1 MTKQNKDIAAIV
13 LLLTIAVV
21 LIVFGPLAIIWSLNT
36 LFPVLSIPYS
46 FYSWLAVIIMN
57 LTWMYKPTI
66 TKWTS

>member
-66 TKWTS
+66 TKG

>member
-66 TKWTS
+66 SKG

>member
-21 LIVFGPLAIIWSLNT
+21 LIAFGPLAIIWSLNT
-36 LFPVLSIPYS
+36 LFPILSIPYS
-46 FYSWLAVIIMN
+46 FYSWLAVIVMN

-66 TKWTS
+66 SKG

>member
-21 LIVFGPLAIIWSLNT
+21 LIAFGPLAIIWSLNT
-36 LFPVLSIPYS
+36 LFPILSIPYS
-46 FYSWLAVIIMN
+46 FYSWLAVIVMN

-66 TKWTS
+66 LKG

>member
-13 LLLTIAVV
+13 LFLTIAVV

-66 TKWTS
+66 TKG